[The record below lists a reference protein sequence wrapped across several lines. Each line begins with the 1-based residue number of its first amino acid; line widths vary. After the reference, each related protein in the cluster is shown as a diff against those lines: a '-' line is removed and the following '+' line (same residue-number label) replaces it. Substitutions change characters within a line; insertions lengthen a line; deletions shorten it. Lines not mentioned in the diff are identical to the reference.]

1 MINMLL
7 TKWNSNYLVR
17 KLLYTSYKAPGPQA
31 YHTKAD
37 DIPHFFRKGCLI
49 ILVMSKE
56 TILILDKDFHTQWTL
71 KTILESEKYIVLAVD
86 TIERALTNFQ
96 EFEVSGFITEKRIDH
111 TDIYEIIRELKEGFP
126 ELYVMMLTDENLEE
140 KEYKKMMGAG
150 IDDLFLKPI
159 STEKIL
165 IHLQKGL
172 RHRKVLL
179 QKKRLEQRLSE
190 IKTDRNLR
198 GGALNRDSLS
208 QKNRSL

>member
-1 MINMLL
+1 
-7 TKWNSNYLVR
+7 
-17 KLLYTSYKAPGPQA
+17 
-31 YHTKAD
+31 
-37 DIPHFFRKGCLI
+37 
-49 ILVMSKE
+49 
-56 TILILDKDFHTQWTL
+56 
-71 KTILESEKYIVLAVD
+71 LESEKYIVLAVD

-198 GGALNRDSLS
+198 EVALNRDSLS
-208 QKNRSL
+208 QKKSFTVR

>member
-1 MINMLL
+1 
-7 TKWNSNYLVR
+7 
-17 KLLYTSYKAPGPQA
+17 
-31 YHTKAD
+31 
-37 DIPHFFRKGCLI
+37 
-49 ILVMSKE
+49 MSKE

-96 EFEVSGFITEKRIDH
+96 EFEVSGLITENRIDH
-111 TDIYEIIRELKEGFP
+111 TNVPEIIRELKKSFP
-126 ELYVMMLTDENLEE
+126 ELYVLMLTDENLEE
-140 KEYKKMMGAG
+140 KEYKKIVSAG

-179 QKKRLEQRLSE
+179 QKKRLERRLSE
-190 IKTDRNLR
+190 IKTNRNVR
-198 GGALNRDSLS
+198 EVASRRDHLS
-208 QKNRSL
+208 QKNHSL

>member
-1 MINMLL
+1 MQSKKPKKKYSLQK
-7 TKWNSNYLVR
+7 T
-17 KLLYTSYKAPGPQA
+17 
-31 YHTKAD
+31 D
-37 DIPHFFRKGCLI
+37 DIPHLFLKVYLI

-111 TDIYEIIRELKEGFP
+111 TNIYEIIQELKKSFP
-126 ELYVMMLTDENLEE
+126 ELYVMMLTDENFKE
-140 KEYKKMMGAG
+140 KEYEKIMSAG
-150 IDDLFLKPI
+150 IDDLFLKPFSI
-159 STEKIL
+159 ERIL

-190 IKTDRNLR
+190 IKTNRNVREVVL
-198 GGALNRDSLS
+198 GRDNLS
-208 QKNRSL
+208 QKNDSP